1 MVGSGLSMGFWS
13 LVLCRAAVGVGEA
26 SFVALASTFI
36 GAPSALHAA
45 ALRRDQVTG
54 IWVQHIRLA

>member
-1 MVGSGLSMGFWS
+1 MGFWS